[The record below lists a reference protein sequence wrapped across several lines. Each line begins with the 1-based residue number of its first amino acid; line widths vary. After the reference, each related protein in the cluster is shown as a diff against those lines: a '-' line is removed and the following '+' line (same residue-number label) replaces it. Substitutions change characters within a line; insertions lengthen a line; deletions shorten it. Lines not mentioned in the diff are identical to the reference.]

1 MNPDAT
7 NRFSLAGKVI
17 AVTGAAGILGEHF
30 CRELLSDGA
39 CVVAIDATA
48 DALERLRGQ
57 LPDARLA
64 TYCADI
70 RDRAAIAALRLD
82 AEARF
87 GPVEGLLN
95 NAATKSP
102 NFFEPFE
109 TFSVDDWNHVMSVNL
124 TGAMI
129 CCQEFGGA
137 MAVAGR
143 GSIVNVL
150 SIYGVV
156 APDQRIYE
164 GSEYLGRPINTPA
177 IYSASKAGLWGLTSY
192 LSAYWGAKGVR
203 VNALTPGGIFSG
215 QNQTFVDRYSQRVP
229 MGRMG
234 GPLDL
239 CGALVY
245 LMSDA
250 AAYVTGQNLIVDG
263 GLTAW

>member
-1 MNPDAT
+1 MD
-7 NRFSLAGKVI
+7 RFSLDGKVV

-30 CRELLSDGA
+30 CRELLQEGA
-39 CVVAIDATA
+39 RVLAIDATGE
-48 DALERLRGQ
+48 ALERLQAQ
-57 LPDARLA
+57 LSSERLV
-64 TYCADI
+64 TYRADI
-70 RDRAAIAALRLD
+70 RDRAAVAAVRTD
-82 AEARF
+82 AESRF
-87 GPVEGLLN
+87 GPVHGLLN

-109 TFSVDDWNHVMSVNL
+109 TFPVEDWEHVMSVNL
-124 TGAMI
+124 TGAMV

-137 MAVAGR
+137 MAAAGQ
-143 GSIVNVL
+143 GSVVNVL

-203 VNALTPGGIFSG
+203 VNALTPGGIYSG

-229 MGRMG
+229 MARMG
-234 GPLDL
+234 SPIDL

-250 AAYVTGQNLIVDG
+250 SGYVTGQNMIIDG